1 MFLFSLLAVG
11 QLVSGGRHGGGRRRV
26 LEAQRAADGRR
37 QNDAQDDAA
46 DDDHDLLLRGG
57 GSTNKT
63 QKGGS
68 RQLSRWGI
76 TGAQGQGF
84 TALQSRAFWEFGVGK
99 RYLAGLALVF
109 DRLLGVGHG
118 SLHIVDGVLHVV
130 LDSVNHLPLK
140 SNSNFQHVM
149 LQRLSV
155 CGSADAG
162 GRAAYLALDQHG
174 HVDEH
179 VVQLADAVFKLD
191 DLGVSGLDLVQ
202 GLLGHLGV
210 HLDLRKRAGLGHVA
224 GSQRG
229 KPANSQN
236 IIIQKNITSMF
247 RSEQV

>member
-1 MFLFSLLAVG
+1 MVG
-11 QLVSGGRHGGGRRRV
+11 GGRHGGGRRRL

-37 QNDAQDDAA
+37 QNDAQDDTA
-46 DDDHDLLLRGG
+46 DDDHDFLLRGG
-57 GSTNKT
+57 TH
-63 QKGGS
+63 KGGS
-68 RQLSRWGI
+68 RQLSHRGI

-84 TALQSRAFWEFGVGK
+84 IALQSRAFWEFGLGR

-118 SLHIVDGVLHVV
+118 SLHIVDRVLHVV

-140 SNSNFQHVM
+140 SKSNFQHVT
-149 LQRLSV
+149 LQWLSV

-162 GRAAYLALDQHG
+162 SRAVYLALNQHG

-179 VVQLADAVFKLD
+179 VVQLADAVFELD

-210 HLDLRKRAGLGHVA
+210 HLDLRKRTGLRHVA

-236 IIIQKNITSMF
+236 III
-247 RSEQV
+247 